1 MNNFE
6 STMQQHLLNI
16 SQRLSV
22 NTDMGDGSIT
32 GDELLLKKQYEE
44 YHEPVVKTFSKATE
58 SPFFKLLL
66 EHLKEG
72 LGKLPGWSG
81 WILLEYYDDAVNGLR
96 LVLITDENG
105 NSIKADDIRGLDQEN
120 YNFSLLIRAM
130 REFHVHVNGWHF
142 KTTKCDP
149 IYHCENK
156 LSLNIMLPGKSNP
169 YSEKL
174 EQDQH
179 YNAYARPILIS
190 QAEKES
196 ETISHITQNDDQFI
210 FNSDLGDYFQMIE
223 QCRRNADAFTNEN
236 NQNNQL
242 LNDHQI
248 ARGLM
253 EEFDCQYLER
263 IAGKTP
269 EFIIK
274 DLNQKLDRN
283 IEKIL
288 IDKGKIKT
296 LTRKSFE
303 EYCQRLAK
311 CFTDSNQF
319 LYLPA
324 FTTLKKGE
332 DKLPQRKDLM
342 IGSILIGVDED
353 NSFNTDQIHHLWRF
367 VQSELLKWYNQ
378 YNSFKLYTSNKRMKQ
393 EALLNAITQVFARNE
408 SHINGSHVIAHYL
421 KNKEEFANQEKKYL
435 EYLQQRMELVA
446 SVQQYPGFLKGY
458 YDQGEICTEFFEEN
472 VILNKGIADGVAIG
486 MSALEGI
493 YPNKITVAL
502 PGHNLGKQLIM
513 VFLEGMFRNCKKHG
527 KIDSTIQLNYNISE
541 PNEDTL
547 KEKYY
552 VLDVWDK
559 LDGSNVNLEKINQLL
574 TQPVLKD
581 NRLRPGSWGM
591 LELKAAAAILIDFP
605 LIYID
610 SLNDDASN
618 KKKDGAYPETLV
630 VHGKTYPVFIRAYLY
645 NDDGT
650 IVENN
655 DASPKHLGYRLYLL
669 KPKVLFTNN
678 KDFYDKAS
686 ESNKELLIYKPKF
699 SPTEACDFFLSDNSE
714 KTPHNY
720 REISLNG
727 FNAGSDSIEIE
738 LWKEYAAQRKWNE
751 NEMLFISCDKQGN
764 IYKINGKPDQKVT
777 EFHNKIIFDNHGI
790 WYRKLH
796 ENEKNKLNCKAYY
809 CLFGLNNDGLRSFY
823 FDNDAWRYK
832 YLEMAN
838 TKVSIIDER
847 VQKSIWEAK
856 NDNNSGMNIMEAY
869 RRMDILIPDK
879 ENGLDLDKYDSD
891 KVHEYLK
898 DRLNECRYTILHH
911 GIFEALCKS
920 IHTDK
925 YDQDTINYF
934 YSELHKPADGQFL
947 VLMSG
952 SGVPSSLPNI
962 GYFLN
967 LSTLQIVLEKRSKLH
982 LVQLLHS
989 LRPMK

>member
-1 MNNFE
+1 MG
-6 STMQQHLLNI
+6 SIMQQHLLNI

-32 GDELLLKKQYEE
+32 DDELLLKKQYEE
-44 YHEPVVKTFSKATE
+44 YHEPVIKTFSVASE

-72 LGKLPGWSG
+72 LEKLPGWSG

-96 LVLITDENG
+96 LVLITDENSY
-105 NSIKADDIRGLDQEN
+105 SIKANDIRGLDQEN

-142 KTTKCDP
+142 KTTNCDP

-156 LSLNIMLPGKSNP
+156 LSLNIMLPDKSNP
-169 YSEKL
+169 YSEKP

-190 QAEKES
+190 QAEKAS
-196 ETISHITQNDDQFI
+196 ETINHITQNDDQFL
-210 FNSDLGDYFQMIE
+210 FNSALGDYFQMIE
-223 QCRRNADAFTNEN
+223 QCRKNANAFTNEN

-253 EEFDCQYLER
+253 EEFDCDDLER
-263 IAGKTP
+263 IAGKTTKFLI
-269 EFIIK
+269 E

-288 IDKGKIKT
+288 IDKGKIKI

-332 DKLPQRKDLM
+332 DKLPQRKDLL
-342 IGSILIGVDED
+342 IGSILIGVDKD

-421 KNKEEFANQEKKYL
+421 KNKEDFANHEKKYL

-446 SVQQYPGFLKGY
+446 SVQQYPGFLKGIFTL
-458 YDQGEICTEFFEEN
+458 DEIRKEIKCN
-472 VILNKGIADGVAIG
+472 AVLKKGIADGTG
-486 MSALEGI
+486 TGFLSKSESGSE
-493 YPNKITVAL
+493 NKQIAL
-502 PGHNLGKQLIM
+502 PGHNLGKQLLL

-527 KIDSTIQLNYNISE
+527 KIDSTIQLIYNISE
-541 PNEDTL
+541 PKDDTL

-559 LDGSNVNLEKINQLL
+559 LDGNNINVEKINQLL
-574 TQPVLKD
+574 TQPVIKD

-591 LELKAAAAILIDFP
+591 LELKAAAALLIDFP
-605 LIYID
+605 LIHID
-610 SLNDDASN
+610 SLNDN
-618 KKKDGAYPETLV
+618 TIKKKKDGANPETLV
-630 VHGKTYPVFIRAYLY
+630 ANGKTYPVFIRAYLY
-645 NDDGT
+645 KDDGT
-650 IVENN
+650 IVENH

-669 KPKVLFTNN
+669 KPKLVFTNN

-686 ESNKELLIYKPKF
+686 ESDKELLIYKPKF
-699 SPTEACDFFLSDNSE
+699 SSTEASDFFLSDNSD
-714 KTPHNY
+714 KTTHNY
-720 REISLNG
+720 REISING
-727 FNAGSDSIEIE
+727 FNAGSDSIKNE
-738 LWKEYAAQRKWNE
+738 LWKEYTKQKNWDDLKLLLISYNE
-751 NEMLFISCDKQGN
+751 TKSN
-764 IYKINGKPDQKVT
+764 YKINGKDYQTVPDV
-777 EFHNKIIFDNHGI
+777 HDKIIFDYHGN
-790 WYRKLH
+790 WYK
-796 ENEKNKLNCKAYY
+796 NIGDEKKSSLKSKAYY
-809 CLFGLNNDGLRSFY
+809 CLYSGNNDGINDSFY
-823 FDNDAWRYK
+823 FESDEQKYK

-847 VQKSIWEAK
+847 VQKNIWEAK
-856 NDNNSGMNIMEAY
+856 PDNNSGMNMMEAY
-869 RRMDILIPDK
+869 KRMDILIPDK

-911 GIFEALCKS
+911 GIFEALCKREN
-920 IHTDK
+920 TDK
-925 YDQDTINYF
+925 YDQDNINNF
-934 YSELHKPADGQFL
+934 YHTLHRPAENHFL

-952 SGVPSSLPNI
+952 SGVPSSLPNN

-967 LSTLQIVLEKRSKLH
+967 LSSLQLVMETKSKLR
-982 LVQLLHS
+982 LVQLLHA